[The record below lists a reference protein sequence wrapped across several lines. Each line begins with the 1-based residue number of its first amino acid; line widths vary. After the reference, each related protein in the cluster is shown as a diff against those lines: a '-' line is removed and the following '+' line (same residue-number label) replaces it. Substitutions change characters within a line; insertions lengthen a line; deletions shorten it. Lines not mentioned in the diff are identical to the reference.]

1 MKFVNRTGAAHQLQ
15 GIMAQPGSSLVV
27 VWGRRRVGKS
37 RLLVEWCKKYS
48 GLYFM
53 ADESSADLLRQSLCR
68 TLAERLTGFAHVRF
82 DDWASLFTHLA
93 QCAAAAKWRGPLVID
108 ELPYLALASPE
119 IGSVLQRF
127 VDQQARSAGLVLAV
141 AGSSQQMMQGLVL
154 QATAPLFGRARA
166 LLHLRP
172 ISAGYI
178 GEALHLKSPREQIE
192 VYALLGGM
200 PHYWDLF
207 GQPRGDAAAVIEQL
221 VLNPDGVLHNEPDRL
236 LRDEIPS
243 AINLRPILD
252 AIGQGAHRV
261 SEIAARAGLSATSL
275 ARPLMR
281 LQELDLVFRE
291 TPFGTDAKNGKKALY
306 KISDPFFS
314 WWFRVV
320 APNRS
325 SFATMPAAL
334 RRALLYKQWPAICS
348 AVWEDLCRSA
358 LPTLKHGLPTSA
370 LFLPAKRYWQG
381 NAPEWDL
388 VSLSMDKSA
397 AILGEAKWK
406 QKPCDAAFIQHAA
419 RHLRARTPPPSLPT
433 DHLYYL
439 LFVPERPRGSP
450 RVVDGVSIID
460 AKAVLKALL
469 EPQSSVTRTGHQ
481 AVGKKQ

>member
-1 MKFVNRTGAAHQLQ
+1 MKFVNRASAVRQLQ
-15 GIMAQPGSSLVV
+15 GLMAQPDGSLVV

-37 RLLVEWCKKYS
+37 RLLVQWCQKHS
-48 GLYFM
+48 GMYFM
-53 ADESSADLLRQSLCR
+53 ADESSADLQRQSFCR
-68 TLAERLTGFAHVRF
+68 TLAERFAGFTNVRF
-82 DDWASLFTHLA
+82 NDWASLFTHLA
-93 QCAAAAKWRGPLVID
+93 QCAAAAGWRGPLVID

-154 QATAPLFGRARA
+154 KATAPLFGRARA

-178 GEALHLKSPREQIE
+178 GEALHLKTAREQIE

-200 PHYWDLF
+200 PHYWDMF
-207 GQPRGDAAAVIEQL
+207 GQPGGDAAAVIEQL

-243 AINLRPILD
+243 AINLRPLLD

-261 SEIAARAGLSATSL
+261 SEIAARAGLSASSL

-281 LQELDLVFRE
+281 LQELDLVVRQ
-291 TPFGTDAKNGKKALY
+291 TPFGTDEKSGKKALY

-325 SFATMPAAL
+325 SFATLPAAL
-334 RRALLYKQWPAICS
+334 RSALLKKQLPAICS

-370 LFLPAKRYWQG
+370 MFLPAKRYWHG

-388 VSLSMDKSA
+388 VALSIDKSA
-397 AILGEAKWK
+397 AILGEVKWK
-406 QKPCDAAFIQHAA
+406 QKPCDADFIQHAA
-419 RHLRARTPPPSLPT
+419 RHMRARTPPLNLHNT
-433 DHLYYL
+433 ILYYL
-439 LFVPERPRGSP
+439 LFVPERPRGCP

-460 AKAVLKALL
+460 ANAVLRALV
-469 EPQSSVTRTGHQ
+469 E
-481 AVGKKQ
+481 